1 MSDDLISMPADRPF
15 TTISIDEF
23 THCFPLYQI
32 TYFLYCE
39 KVLYCLDSASLTH
52 MNLPNSIT
60 LSRLLGLPVV
70 VYCLYVDTLT
80 TRWIGLGVF
89 VVAALTDWLDGYL
102 ARKLNL
108 VTDLGKFLDPLVDKL
123 LILIPLL
130 VLIDLHLV
138 PAVGVCLILTRELTI
153 AGWRVGQTQISGA
166 NIWGKLKTVSQI
178 LAIAMIIAPL
188 SIDRWHLYG
197 SIAFWLAV
205 AFTLIS
211 GLIYLLP
218 TKTQS

>member
-1 MSDDLISMPADRPF
+1 
-15 TTISIDEF
+15 
-23 THCFPLYQI
+23 
-32 TYFLYCE
+32 
-39 KVLYCLDSASLTH
+39 

-60 LSRLLGLPVV
+60 LSRLVGLPVV
-70 VYCLYVDTLT
+70 VYCLYSNSLT
-80 TRWIGLGVF
+80 VRWIGLAVF

-130 VLIDLHLV
+130 ILIDFHLV
-138 PAVGVCLILTRELTI
+138 PAIGVCLILARELTI
-153 AGWRVGQTQISGA
+153 AGWRVGKSQISGA

-178 LAIAMIIAPL
+178 VAIAILITPL
-188 SIDRWHLYG
+188 SIDNWHFYG
-197 SIAFWLAV
+197 LVAFWLAV

-211 GLIYLLP
+211 GLIYLIP
-218 TKTQS
+218 VKTTAE

>member
-1 MSDDLISMPADRPF
+1 
-15 TTISIDEF
+15 
-23 THCFPLYQI
+23 
-32 TYFLYCE
+32 
-39 KVLYCLDSASLTH
+39 

-70 VYCLYVDTLT
+70 VYCLYSNSLT
-80 TRWIGLGVF
+80 VRWIGVAVF
-89 VVAALTDWLDGYL
+89 IVAALTDWLDGYL

-130 VLIDLHLV
+130 ILIDLHLV
-138 PAVGVCLILTRELTI
+138 PAIGVCLILARELTI
-153 AGWRVGQTQISGA
+153 AGWRVGQSQISGA

-178 LAIAMIIAPL
+178 IAIAMLVTPL
-188 SIDRWHLYG
+188 SIESWHFYG
-197 SIAFWLAV
+197 LVAFWLSV

-211 GLIYLLP
+211 GLIYLIP
-218 TKTQS
+218 VKTTT